1 MDTKRKTMRKREL
14 TPSRNIDVRA
24 GHISDGD
31 RYVGIRSEEQLAIS
45 QHLIRSEEV
54 KFIEFILFW

>member
-1 MDTKRKTMRKREL
+1 MRKREL
-14 TPSRNIDVRA
+14 TPSRNIDIRS
-24 GHISDGD
+24 GHFTVDGD

-54 KFIEFILFW
+54 GF